1 MWEIPNAG
9 ANRKDGVE
17 GHPAQMPTELARRAV
32 MLYTMPG
39 DIVIDPFSGSGTTH
53 AVCIRT
59 GRAFCGADLFY
70 ED

>member
-1 MWEIPNAG
+1 
-9 ANRKDGVE
+9 
-17 GHPAQMPTELARRAV
+17 MPTELARRAV